1 MQIQSFWLFEL
12 SLISVPYFLGQ
23 SIIEETIFENRLRHV
38 DELNRMGASISTS
51 QSEIGL
57 ARIEG
62 VSELRGQEA
71 LTPTDLRAGAC
82 LVLAALGATGTSSLI
97 ELQHISRG
105 YSKMFQ
111 KLQEVGADIV
121 EEDCSDPI
129 SGSSNRIV

>member
-1 MQIQSFWLFEL
+1 
-12 SLISVPYFLGQ
+12 
-23 SIIEETIFENRLRHV
+23 
-38 DELNRMGASISTS
+38 MGASISTS

-82 LVLAALGATGTSSLI
+82 LVLAALGASGTSYLI

-111 KLQEVGADIV
+111 KFRVQHAVRHSLRSPGI
-121 EEDCSDPI
+121 
-129 SGSSNRIV
+129 